1 MFMQRSTIVD
11 IMFCEDMSRKLT
23 SGACFLYIFHISF
36 QIQHFV
42 IPSCPIAG
50 TLSLVSCRPILRL
63 GKCTSTLAITFSGE
77 LSLTKLRCSCDVLLV
92 VSWGNDFH
100 NLTDLQLMSY
110 LSPFRQLGRDYL
122 SYLLLQFQCP
132 AMSGKWLDLKNYLS
146 DCVTDKSKA

>member
-77 LSLTKLRCSCDVLLV
+77 LSLTKLRCSCDMLLV

-100 NLTDLQLMSY
+100 NITDLQLISLQVVREGLCLLFTVTVPVPSNVWQM
-110 LSPFRQLGRDYL
+110 GRI
-122 SYLLLQFQCP
+122 SRI
-132 AMSGKWLDLKNYLS
+132 
-146 DCVTDKSKA
+146 T